1 MDPKALF
8 NIPCGVFILGTKAG
22 KKMNAC
28 VINTCVQVA
37 SSPVR
42 IAVSILNGS
51 YTCKLIRASLKF
63 SLSVL
68 DKSATYDLIKRFGF
82 QSGRNAGKFENFS
95 YILDD
100 SGNPYPDSQICT
112 LISAKVTSTL
122 DLGTHTL
129 FIAEVL
135 DARTMSSQLP
145 ITYYDYQKDI
155 KPKPEV
161 KVSKKIIGWK
171 CRICGYVY
179 EGPELPADFVCP
191 TCGHTSEDF
200 EPIYE
205 TPMAG

>member
-8 NIPCGVFILGTKAG
+8 NIPCGVFILATKAG

-28 VINTCVQVA
+28 IINTCIQVS

-42 IAVSILNGS
+42 IAVSILNGN

-68 DKSATYDLIKRFGF
+68 DKSATYDLISRFGF
-82 QSGRNAGKFENFS
+82 QNGRKADKFEGFS
-95 YILDD
+95 YGLDD
-100 SGNPYPDSQICT
+100 SGNPYPNGQICAM
-112 LISAKVTSTL
+112 ISAKVTSTL

-145 ITYYDYQKDI
+145 ITYYDYHKDI
-155 KPKPEV
+155 KPKPEIMV
-161 KVSKKIIGWK
+161 NKKIIGWK

-179 EGPELPADFVCP
+179 DGPELPPEFVCP
-191 TCGHTSEDF
+191 TCGHTAEDF
-200 EPIYE
+200 EPIYKNS
-205 TPMAG
+205 MVG